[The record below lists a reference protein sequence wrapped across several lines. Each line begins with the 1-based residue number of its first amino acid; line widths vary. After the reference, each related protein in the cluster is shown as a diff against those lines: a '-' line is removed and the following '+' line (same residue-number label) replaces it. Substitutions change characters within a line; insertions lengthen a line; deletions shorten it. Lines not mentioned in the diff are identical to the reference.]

1 MLYAIAHFLR
11 DKMPWLWDLVDI
23 LNSVLFNLRYGKKLR
38 AVEANVFK
46 RYESES
52 GIRIVPMSEVKTDD
66 LVAFFAAQPEEAY
79 EFFKPHG
86 FDGKT
91 LRKLQRNKSFLG
103 YVLIDDSSKGLI
115 SSKSLKGD
123 FSNPSTPL
131 NSSNTPVIAG
141 YCFIRSFFMGKG
153 FRGRMVGISHRGR
166 GLGTLMNRMMNE
178 VGFGIG
184 LRLFETVS
192 KRNVASY
199 RSAMSASNVKVLKEM
214 EDDEL
219 YLEILKD

>member
-11 DKMPWLWDLVDI
+11 DKMPWLWDFVDI
-23 LNSVLFNLRYGKKLR
+23 INSALFNLRYGKRLR
-38 AVEANVFK
+38 TITK
-46 RYESES
+46 TITKTYEVES
-52 GIRIVPMSEVKTDD
+52 GMRIVPMSEVKTDD

-86 FDGKT
+86 FDAKSIK
-91 LRKLQRNKSFLG
+91 KLQKNKSFLA
-103 YVLIDDSSKGLI
+103 YILLAYE
-115 SSKSLKGD
+115 
-123 FSNPSTPL
+123 NENHL
-131 NSSNTPVIAG
+131 NSSNQSNLPAIAG

-153 FRGRMVGISHRGR
+153 FRGRMVGVDYRGR
-166 GLGTLMNRMMNE
+166 GLGTLMNRMMND

-184 LRLFETVS
+184 LRLFETVN

-199 RSAMSASNVKVLKEM
+199 RSAMSASNVKVLEEM
-214 EDDEL
+214 DDDEL

>member
-11 DKMPWLWDLVDI
+11 DKMPWLWNLVDI
-23 LNSVLFNLRYGKKLR
+23 LNSVLFNLRYENKLR
-38 AVEANVFK
+38 AVEADVYK

-52 GIRIVPMSEVKTDD
+52 GMRIVPMSEVKTDD
-66 LVAFFAAQPEEAY
+66 LVAFFAAQPEETY

-86 FDGKT
+86 FDGKA

-199 RSAMSASNVKVLKEM
+199 RSAMSASNVKVLEEM